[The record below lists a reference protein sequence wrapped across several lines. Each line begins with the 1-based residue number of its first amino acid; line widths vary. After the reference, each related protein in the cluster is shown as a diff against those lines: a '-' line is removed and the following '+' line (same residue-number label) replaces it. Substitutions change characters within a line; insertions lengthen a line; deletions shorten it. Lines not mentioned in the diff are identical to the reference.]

1 MLFAKIDIEQSI
13 PQRFAEQ
20 VRRHGDRPAVVTEQ
34 GRVTYDELDRLSDRV
49 AHALAAHRHLPGETV
64 GVLFEQGIAQIASI
78 LGVLKHGGIYVPLDT
93 ALTRQRLREIL
104 ADADPGIILTDRI
117 NASLARLIGGE
128 HRLVLDPATDTAPQ
142 PGQPPVRSLAP
153 DAYAYIYYTSGSTG
167 TAKGVVDDHR
177 NVLHN
182 IARYSNS
189 LKVTCED
196 RLTLLQSCGFSGA
209 VSNIFTA
216 LLNGATLL
224 PFDVRARG
232 AVALAN
238 WLADQKPTIYHS
250 VPSLFRH
257 LMSCGV
263 PLPSLRVIRLEGDL
277 ARGIDVEVFNR
288 HFDSR
293 CVLVNGLGA
302 TETGISA
309 QYFIEHG
316 TTVPGP
322 VVPVGH
328 STADMRIDVVDTQ
341 GQPVPVGELGE
352 VVVTSRYLAR
362 GYWRRPDLT
371 DAAFRT
377 IDGKARMYR
386 TRDLGCID
394 ARGRLQCHGRVDL
407 LTKVRGEWVDLSVL
421 ERMLATCAGVKD
433 AIATVVEDAAS
444 SPRLTAYVVADDG
457 ATVSSDRLRDALR
470 AHSLPQH
477 AMPSQF
483 VMLERWPLDLNG
495 KVDRKALAAMTGSA
509 RAGVAPRTPTEQLV
523 ADVFCRALDIAAV
536 GLTDDFFELGGDSLK
551 AVEVSLE
558 LVRLTGSELALGA
571 FQHATSVEALARI
584 IDGAIGPGSLVPLQ
598 PRGSQRPFFCVHAH
612 MGHVFN
618 LRELARQFAPERPF
632 YGLQAKGLD
641 GAELPETDLEAMAAA
656 YVASVREMQPH
667 GPYLLGG
674 YCFGGWVAIEMARQL
689 RSSGESVEALLL
701 IATNLLPR
709 MLPTLRGEGVVHQY
723 ASWWARA
730 RRKTLRSALSSI
742 RYRLIHS
749 AQHLRTSLLSHA
761 SRWGLTRR
769 WPLKHAL
776 REPASAIAVM
786 LHGCRPDPYAGG
798 AVVLVPDNMPLD
810 EATRQAWQDCV
821 RGPIEFVSLAGDSKD
836 LLRQP
841 YVRDVAACIMARS
854 Q

>member
-20 VRRHGDRPAVVTEQ
+20 VRRHGGRPAVVTEQ

-64 GVLFEQGIAQIASI
+64 AVLFEQGIAQIASI

-128 HRLVLDPATDTAPQ
+128 HRLVLDPAGDTAPQ
-142 PGQPPVRSLAP
+142 PGQPPVRNLAP

-316 TTVPGP
+316 TTLPGP

-328 STADMRIDVVDTQ
+328 STEDMRIDVVDTQ

-371 DAAFRT
+371 DAAFT
-377 IDGKARMYR
+377 AIDGKARMYR
-386 TRDLGCID
+386 TRDLGRID
-394 ARGRLQCHGRVDL
+394 ARGRLHCHGRVDL
-407 LTKVRGEWVDLSVL
+407 LTKVRGEWVDLSAL

-444 SPRLTAYVVADDG
+444 SPRLMAYVVADDG
-457 ATVSSDRLRDALR
+457 ATVSSGRLRDALR
-470 AHSLPQH
+470 AQSLPQH

-495 KVDRKALAAMTGSA
+495 KVDRKALAAMTDSA
-509 RAGVAPRTPTEQLV
+509 RPGAAPRTPTEQLI
-523 ADVFCRALDIAAV
+523 AGVFCRALDIAAV

-584 IDGAIGPGSLVPLQ
+584 IDGAIGPASLVPLQ

-701 IATNLLPR
+701 IATNLLPG
-709 MLPTLRGEGVVHQY
+709 MLPTLRGEGMVHQY

-749 AQHLRTSLLSHA
+749 VQALRTSLLSHA

-769 WPLKHAL
+769 WPLMHAL

-786 LHGCRPDPYAGG
+786 LHGYRPDPYPGG
-798 AVVLVPDNMPLD
+798 AVVLAPDNMPLD
-810 EATRQAWQDCV
+810 EATRQAWQDFV

-841 YVRDVAACIMARS
+841 YVRDVAASIMARIH
-854 Q
+854 